1 MAMYKTINIGKNIY
15 IKLWS
20 LRRNI
25 GMQNMRNIVI
35 LKDLPSNMIEEAFV
49 VLKENSKI
57 KNFQL
62 VDNKFKDNNNINDG
76 DDFVV
81 KEAEML
87 IANYINDVEK
97 NDMKVVNMSLDLD
110 KKYKKMK
117 WVTLAL
123 GVCLAIAIFI

>member
-1 MAMYKTINIGKNIY
+1 MYKIINFGKNIY
-15 IKLWS
+15 IKLCP
-20 LRRNI
+20 LRGNI

-35 LKDLPSNMIEEAFV
+35 LKNLPSNMIEEAFV
-49 VLKENSKI
+49 VLKENSRI

-62 VDNKFKDNNNINDG
+62 VENKFKDNNINNG

-87 IANYINDVEK
+87 IANYINDIEK
-97 NDMKVVNMSLDLD
+97 NDMKVVNVSLDLD

-117 WVTLAL
+117 FVTVAL
-123 GVCLAIAIFI
+123 GLCLAIAIFI